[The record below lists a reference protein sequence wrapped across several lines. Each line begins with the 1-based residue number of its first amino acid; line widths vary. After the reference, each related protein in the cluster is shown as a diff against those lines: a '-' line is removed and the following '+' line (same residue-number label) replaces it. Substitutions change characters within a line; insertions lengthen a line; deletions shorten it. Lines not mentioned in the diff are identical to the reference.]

1 MTNSF
6 ARASLH
12 IMKNILIIAGEASG
26 DIYGADLARH
36 LLKTIPDLKIAGIGG
51 KRMRDAGVD
60 ILCDI
65 SYISVVGFS
74 EILPKLRAIKK
85 AFNTV
90 SGIIKSRGADLVVL
104 IDYPG
109 FNIRLAGVA
118 KKAGVPAVYYISP
131 QVWAWRKG
139 RIRLLARRIKKMIVV
154 LPFEED
160 IYKKEG
166 INCSFLGHPLVDEIH
181 STRPAEDSMQLYG
194 LNKNRKILG
203 ILPGSRTGEVKALL
217 PLFLDSVQI
226 IKTDSPEIQTIM
238 AVAESLDFDEV
249 EGIVNKWKMSNSSSR
264 SIDVKL
270 IRGEANDV
278 INVSDVII
286 AASGTI
292 TLQAALL
299 GKPMVIVYK
308 VSLFTYTI
316 AKLLVNIKDIGLVNI
331 MAGKRIVPELVQY
344 DATPDKIA
352 AETKRFLYDAVYYE
366 QTKKEL
372 NSVKLKLGPPGAS
385 ERVAREIAGML

>member
-1 MTNSF
+1 
-6 ARASLH
+6 L
-12 IMKNILIIAGEASG
+12 KNILMIAGEASG
-26 DIYGADLARH
+26 DIYGAELARH
-36 LLKTIPDLKIAGIGG
+36 LLKIIPGLKITGIGG
-51 KRMRDAGVD
+51 SRMRSTGVD
-60 ILCDI
+60 ILCDM
-65 SYISVVGFS
+65 SDISVVGLS
-74 EILPKLRAIKK
+74 EILPRLRAIKN
-85 AFNTV
+85 AFNVV
-90 SGIIKSRGADLVVL
+90 SKLIRSGGTDLVIL

-131 QVWAWRKG
+131 QVWAWRRG
-139 RIRLLARRIKKMIVV
+139 RIRLLAGRIKKMFVV

-166 INCSFLGHPLVDEIH
+166 IACSFLGHPLVDEIL
-181 STRPAEDSMQLYG
+181 SARPVEDSMQLYG
-194 LNKNRKILG
+194 LDKNNKVIG
-203 ILPGSRTGEVKALL
+203 ILPGSRIGEVKALL
-217 PLFLDSVQI
+217 PLFLDAVQI
-226 IKTDSPEIQTIM
+226 IRAGSPEIQTIM
-238 AVAESLDFDEV
+238 AVAESLDFNEV
-249 EGIVNKWKMSNSSSR
+249 AGIVNKWKMSNNYMSY
-264 SIDVKL
+264 DVKL

-308 VSLFTYTI
+308 LSLFTYTI
-316 AKLLVNIKDIGLVNI
+316 AKLLVSVKDIGLVNI

-352 AETKRFLYDAVYYE
+352 SETKMFLYDTEYYE
-366 QTKKEL
+366 ETKKGL
-372 NSVKLKLGPPGAS
+372 NDIKLKLGPPGAS
-385 ERVAREIAGML
+385 ERVAREIAGILYV